1 MKYGELQNKKI
12 KQVFDK
18 LAKIVDKYNREH
30 INTNISV
37 NKGSFSPMRH
47 QWDSKPSIAIHAAI
61 VPIFEKDFLT
71 IYKKYQNLKK
81 EVEDVCIEEDVLF
94 KISGEFLFIAFDFK
108 ENPNEYVVDEI
119 FESFNAFASE
129 EDYISLD

>member
-30 INTNISV
+30 VNTHISI

-47 QWDSKPSIAIHAAI
+47 EWDSKPSICIHAFS

-71 IYKKYQNLKK
+71 RYKKYQNLKK

-94 KISGEFLFIAFDFK
+94 KISGEFLFIKFDFE

-119 FESFNAFASE
+119 FESFNAFAPE
-129 EDYISLD
+129 EDYIGMD